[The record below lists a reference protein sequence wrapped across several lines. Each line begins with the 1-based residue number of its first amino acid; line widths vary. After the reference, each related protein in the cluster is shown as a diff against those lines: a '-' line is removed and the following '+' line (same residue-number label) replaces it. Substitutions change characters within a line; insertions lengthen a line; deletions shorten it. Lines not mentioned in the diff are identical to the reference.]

1 MHYNDIVNW
10 GHRLSRILKTNI
22 QIVSDNISNDKNYYV
37 NYKTFL
43 EKYKV
48 PKHYLKIELPKDA
61 EFKKFQ
67 NQNQQKEYYNM
78 WLKKSI

>member
-1 MHYNDIVNW
+1 MKRPIE
-10 GHRLSRILKTNI
+10 
-22 QIVSDNISNDKNYYV
+22 IVSDNISKDKNYYN
-37 NYKTFL
+37 NYKLFL

-48 PKHYLKIELPKDA
+48 PKHYLRVELTKDV

-67 NQNQQKEYYNM
+67 SSTQQKEYYNM